1 MALMLGKLYA
11 ALRDAGA
18 NEQQAREAAEEAAG
32 YETRLASID
41 TRVTVLT
48 WMVGANVTLTV
59 AVLAK
64 LLLAGQTH

>member
-1 MALMLGKLYA
+1 MLGKLYA

-18 NEQQAREAAEEAAG
+18 NEQEAREAAEEAAG
-32 YETRLASID
+32 YESRLASLD

-48 WMVGANVTLTV
+48 WMVGANVALTV

-64 LLLAGQTH
+64 LLQTGH